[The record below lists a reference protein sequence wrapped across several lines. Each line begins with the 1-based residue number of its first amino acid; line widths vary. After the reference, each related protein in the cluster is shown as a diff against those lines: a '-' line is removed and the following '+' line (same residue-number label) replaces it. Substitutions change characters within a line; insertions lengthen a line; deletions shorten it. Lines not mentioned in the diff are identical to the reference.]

1 MKTRT
6 LTFLFFSLI
15 IFFISSPSLY
25 HHWIIHLLFYS
36 FVESFFLSTPS
47 LIVVLLYIIIWII
60 PKPCTVSFGRATYK
74 FLGQPEVI
82 AFNERYPNEEFI
94 QKIVKKGMEYELKV
108 LYDLLDKGMLEYAEA
123 NEGEGK

>member
-1 MKTRT
+1 M
-6 LTFLFFSLI
+6 
-15 IFFISSPSLY
+15 
-25 HHWIIHLLFYS
+25 
-36 FVESFFLSTPS
+36 
-47 LIVVLLYIIIWII
+47 IVVLLYISSFWII
-60 PKPCTVSFGRATYK
+60 PKPTHGSHFFYTVSFGRATYK
-74 FLGQPEVI
+74 FLGRPEVI